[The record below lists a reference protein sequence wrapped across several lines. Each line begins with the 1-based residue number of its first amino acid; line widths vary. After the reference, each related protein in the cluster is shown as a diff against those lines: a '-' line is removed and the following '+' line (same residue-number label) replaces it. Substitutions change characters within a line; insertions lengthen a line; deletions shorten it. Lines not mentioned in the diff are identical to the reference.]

1 MLMEKI
7 INAILLDKRYKLMT
21 QMFKALLFVLTYSNF
36 VNQHMCYAII
46 SAKEKEDVGEMV
58 LASVCQELQA
68 KIVLDQKI

>member
-7 INAILLDKRYKLMT
+7 INAILLDNRFKLMI
-21 QMFKALLFVLTYSNF
+21 QKYKAILFVLTYSNF

-46 SAKEKEDVGEMV
+46 SVKEKEDAGEMV